1 VKAKAHRVHHLP
13 GRTRFKIPERRG
25 DHAFFDEISEQLR
38 KFPSVRGVE
47 ANPVTASLL
56 LHYSGDLDS
65 EPMQAVLNAL
75 AEIVE
80 PELSAAPVATRL
92 RAEAVEVD
100 QAIQRFTHGALDLSS
115 ATALGLLALA
125 GVQLLRGQQPVI
137 AISLAWYATELL
149 RRWEEPAR
157 RGHGQPPQTPK

>member
-1 VKAKAHRVHHLP
+1 MKAKAQRVHNLP
-13 GRTRFKIPERRG
+13 GRVRFKIPERRG
-25 DHAFFDEISEQLR
+25 DHAFFDEISTRLR
-38 KFPSVRGVE
+38 KFPSVRHAE

-80 PELSAAPVATRL
+80 LELSAPPVAKRL
-92 RAEAVEVD
+92 RADAVEVD

-137 AISLAWYATELL
+137 VVSLAWYAAELL
-149 RRWEEPAR
+149 RRWEEPASGG
-157 RGHGQPPQTPK
+157 RGRPAQTLE